1 MGHEQT
7 RKVCIKGWMKERKN
21 ANKKNLLTLTHVYK
35 SKMFYNYGKNISV
48 LSKLWPSNFSKV
60 YFDDVNC
67 KKIKVKRN
75 DKLKLIEVYLKSGIR
90 FTRWICSRII
100 HNSQ

>member
-1 MGHEQT
+1 MF
-7 RKVCIKGWMKERKN
+7 I
-21 ANKKNLLTLTHVYK
+21 TLKCFTVMEK
-35 SKMFYNYGKNISV
+35 IRLSSQNYE
-48 LSKLWPSNFSKV
+48 PSNFSKV

-100 HNSQ
+100 HDSR